1 MSLRLFHD
9 PGFEAPIGEH
19 IMPIRKFRLV
29 ADALRGDAAFEIA
42 APEPVEIA
50 DLARVHTSDYI
61 EAVRTGEPR
70 ALAES
75 QKFPWSPA
83 LFPSVRLTNG
93 GVYAASATALERGV
107 SAALA
112 SGFHHACADH
122 GEGFCTFNGLV
133 VALEKLRAQGRIRRA
148 AVLDMDLHYGNG
160 TATLA
165 ESRNWLFA
173 LSIYGNDYWE
183 NRPYRDVGI
192 VRHPSEPNHAEAVLP
207 NGCRG
212 DEMLAILERNL
223 PRLLES
229 QPDVLLYQAG
239 ADPLRDDPYSPLD
252 LGHAD
257 LAARDRRVFEFA
269 KSHGLPIAWVL
280 AGGYTPDVSQVVAV
294 HVNTARTCAE
304 VFNDSASRAR

>member
-1 MSLRLFHD
+1 MTLRLFHD
-9 PGFEAPIGEH
+9 PGFEAPLGEH

-29 ADALRGDAAFEIA
+29 AGALRDDPRMEIL
-42 APEPVEIA
+42 APSPVTEA
-50 DLARVHTSDYI
+50 DFLRVHTAEYLAAI
-61 EAVRTGEPR
+61 RTGEPR

-83 LFPSVRLTNG
+83 LFPSVCLTNG
-93 GVYAASATALERGV
+93 GVFAAAESALEHGV

-133 VALEKLRAQGRIRRA
+133 VAAEKLRASGRVRRV

-160 TATLA
+160 TASLA
-165 ESRNWLFA
+165 ESRDWLFA
-173 LSIYGNDYWE
+173 LSIYGNDYW
-183 NRPYRDVGI
+183 NNHPYRDVETI
-192 VRHPSEPNHAEAVLP
+192 RHPAGPNHAADVLP

-212 DEMLAILERNL
+212 DEMLAIVERNL
-223 PRLLES
+223 PRILDAS
-229 QPDVLLYQAG
+229 PDLLLYQAG

-257 LAARDRRVFEFA
+257 LAARDHRVFEFA
-269 KSHGLPIAWVL
+269 KREGIPVAWVL
-280 AGGYTPDVSQVVAV
+280 AGGYTPDTSKVVAV
-294 HVNTARTCAE
+294 HVNTALACAE
-304 VFNDSASRAR
+304 VFAS